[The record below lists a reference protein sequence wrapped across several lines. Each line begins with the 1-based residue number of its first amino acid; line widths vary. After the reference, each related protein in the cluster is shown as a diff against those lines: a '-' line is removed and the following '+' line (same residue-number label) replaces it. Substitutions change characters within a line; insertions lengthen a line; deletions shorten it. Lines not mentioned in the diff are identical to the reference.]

1 MLAINLL
8 LLPPIRA
15 YLFPAMLRN
24 DERTHV
30 KRVRLFGSGEVRF
43 QFLLRLFATNF

>member
-15 YLFPAMLRN
+15 HLFPAVLRN

-30 KRVRLFGSGEVRF
+30 
-43 QFLLRLFATNF
+43 